1 MERRYKSLILT
12 DEWETICRA
21 REDGLHVVPCL
32 PLKTLKTSES
42 DQIQGEQSAGLCK
55 PNEEEKQN
63 ASNMDMTTD
72 LSRFPYVLEDAD
84 HVEESYLDMIDARL
98 CGYPLEILRTDR
110 TIVREIC
117 EADVD
122 GLYEIYRDPEI
133 TRYMENLYED
143 KNEELSYTRDY
154 IKWHYG
160 LYGFGMWIITDHEG
174 RLLGRAGFEQKED
187 ADYPELGF
195 MIRKQEQGKGLAHE
209 VCSAIL
215 TYAHDRFEW
224 KGVRSRCHPEN
235 EASIRLLNKLG
246 FQREDEPADEEG
258 YDSYLM
264 EFCPCI

>member
-1 MERRYKSLILT
+1 MERRYKSLILM
-12 DEWETICRA
+12 DEWETICKKWEEGRN
-21 REDGLHVVPCL
+21 VVPCL

-42 DQIQGEQSAGLCK
+42 DQIQGEPPAKLCK
-55 PNEEEKQN
+55 PDKGVIQN
-63 ASNMDMTTD
+63 TSNMGMTVD

-117 EADVD
+117 EADLD

-143 KNEELSYTRDY
+143 RNEELSYTRDY

-160 LYGFGMWIITDHEG
+160 LYGFGMWIITDHKG
-174 RLLGRAGFEQKED
+174 NLLGRAGFEQKED

-195 MIRKQEQGKGLAHE
+195 MIRKKEQGKGLAFE
-209 VCSAIL
+209 VCVAIL
-215 TYAHDRFEW
+215 SYAREHFEW
-224 KGVRSRCHPEN
+224 KGIRSRCHPEN
-235 EASIRLLNKLG
+235 EASIRLLKKLG
-246 FQREDEPADEEG
+246 FQREDVPADEEG
-258 YDSYLM
+258 YDCYLM
-264 EFCPCI
+264 EF